1 MINDIWDIIRYIIQY
16 MVLRCSEG
24 WVWGVLPPNK
34 SASLS
39 WKAAPHNRLVRRL
52 GLVFI
57 ISTLFLLFVPYQKYV
72 HLSTQIRLK
81 DRIWFAIHCT
91 TLHAVR
97 LFVYARIACACLSM
111 NCVSLPPCAGC
122 LGLPLLLDILQYNL
136 TNCTYAPKFALMIPN
151 FFHILISYKTRIL
164 SLKGRPQN
172 TT

>member
-1 MINDIWDIIRYIIQY
+1 MFFGCSEGRSEGCCHQIDMINDILIKYMIQY

-57 ISTLFLLFVPYQKYV
+57 ISTLFLLIAPYQKYI
-72 HLSTQIRLK
+72 HLCTQIRLK
-81 DRIWFAIHCT
+81 AQIWFVIHCT

-122 LGLPLLLDILQYNL
+122 LGPASVGHIEIQFNKLYPQFCPYD
-136 TNCTYAPKFALMIPN
+136 PK
-151 FFHILISYKTRIL
+151 FFHILISY
-164 SLKGRPQN
+164 
-172 TT
+172 

>member
-1 MINDIWDIIRYIIQY
+1 MVFGCREGGSEGCCHQIDMINDIWDIIRYIIQY

-57 ISTLFLLFVPYQKYV
+57 ISTLFLLCTPYQKYV

-81 DRIWFAIHCT
+81 TQIWFVIHCT

-122 LGLPLLLDILQYNL
+122 LGPASVGHIAIQFNKLYVRAQF
-136 TNCTYAPKFALMIPN
+136 CTYDPN
-151 FFHILISYKTRIL
+151 FFIS
-164 SLKGRPQN
+164 
-172 TT
+172 

>member
-1 MINDIWDIIRYIIQY
+1 MFFGCSEGRSEGCCHKIDIVKYIIQY

-57 ISTLFLLFVPYQKYV
+57 ISTLFLLCVPYQKYI

-81 DRIWFAIHCT
+81 SQIWFVIHCT
-91 TLHAVR
+91 RLHAYYMFMHELR
-97 LFVYARIACACLSM
+97 ACAYLWIAWVCLHAPA
-111 NCVSLPPCAGC
+111 VWV
-122 LGLPLLLDILQYNL
+122 LPLLGILQYNS
-136 TNCTYAPKFALMIPN
+136 TNCIYAPNFALMIPN
-151 FFHILISYKTRIL
+151 FFHIPISY
-164 SLKGRPQN
+164 
-172 TT
+172 